1 MFANAAKHLR
11 CAGTWLVGVNG
22 LSEFNKVDASKLLNS
37 RSQLCQRFLFDMKH
51 QVRDVFIV
59 GVKGSACEAG
69 ALRYARDGHGGKV
82 AGSVYLFCQGFSE
95 RRASSCGASI
105 KLAS

>member
-1 MFANAAKHLR
+1 MA
-11 CAGTWLVGVNG
+11 VGVDC
-22 LSEFNKVDASKLLNS
+22 LLKLNKVDASKLFNS
-37 RSQLCQRFLFDMKH
+37 RSQLCQRFLFDVEH
-51 QVRDVFIV
+51 QVRDVFVV
-59 GVKGSACEAG
+59 GVKSATREAG